1 MAVLVAATGLANMAD
16 GIVRVGLPLLAAQM
30 SSNATAVGGL
40 VACFT
45 LPWIVAALHVGVL
58 VDRVDRRRLLLAAQT
73 ARSTAVTLL
82 LVAFWLNVAT
92 TEWLF
97 PVAVILGSAEVL
109 AMTSE
114 TAIVPMTVTPA
125 KIQRT
130 NAWITGLET
139 VGSETIGPAV
149 GGLLAAISPEIM
161 LLAAAGGFFLALAGT
176 SLLTGNFVARD
187 RADSGS
193 AVQDA
198 KAGIKYLLSRRDLVY
213 MTVLVGGVAA
223 CWSAWRTLIVLFA
236 VEPGPM
242 HLSSESYG
250 ILIAML
256 GIGGVAGALL
266 ANSIT
271 TVVGRKT
278 AMFTNIVGT
287 TAMVGVPFL
296 TTSGLAVGAAVFFA
310 GFGSSVWSINSRT
323 IVQRTVPAEMLG
335 RFYAVYRMLS
345 WGCLPAGAMLA
356 GVAAES
362 MHVRLVFAA
371 VAALSVAQ
379 VVVFWTKFHP
389 A

>member
-1 MAVLVAATGLANMAD
+1 MAALVAAAGLANLAD
-16 GIVRVGLPLLAAQM
+16 GIARVGLPLLAAQM
-30 SSNATAVGGL
+30 TGNATAVGGL
-40 VACFT
+40 IACFS

-58 VDRVDRRRLLLAAQT
+58 VDRVDRRHLLLAAQT
-73 ARSTAVTLL
+73 ARSIAVTLL
-82 LVAFWLNVAT
+82 LAAFWFGVAT
-92 TEWLF
+92 IEWLF
-97 PVAVILGSAEVL
+97 PVAVVIGSAEVL

-125 KIQRT
+125 KVQKT

-139 VGSETIGPAV
+139 LGSETIGPAV
-149 GGLLAAISPEIM
+149 GGLLVAISPEAM
-161 LLAAAGGFFLALAGT
+161 LLAAAGGFSLALAGT
-176 SLLTGNFVARD
+176 NLITGYFVARN

-198 KAGIKYLLSRRDLVY
+198 KAGVKYLLARPDLVY

-256 GIGGVAGALL
+256 GIGGVVGALV

-271 TVVGRKT
+271 TVVGQKT
-278 AMFTNIVGT
+278 AMFTNMVGT
-287 TAMVGVPFL
+287 TAMVGVPLL
-296 TTSGLAVGAAVFFA
+296 TTSWVAVGAAIFLA

-323 IVQRTVPAEMLG
+323 IVQRTVPADMLG
-335 RFYAVYRMLS
+335 RFYAIYRMLS
-345 WGCLPAGAMLA
+345 WGCLPAGAMFA

-362 MHVRLVFAA
+362 MQLRLVFAG
-371 VAALSVAQ
+371 VAALSVLQA
-379 VVVFWTKFHP
+379 VVFWKKFQP